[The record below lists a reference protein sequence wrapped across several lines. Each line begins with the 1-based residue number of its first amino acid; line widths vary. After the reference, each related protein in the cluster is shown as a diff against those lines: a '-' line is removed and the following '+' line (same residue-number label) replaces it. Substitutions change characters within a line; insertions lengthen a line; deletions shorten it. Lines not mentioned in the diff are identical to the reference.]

1 MHYLSGLVNT
11 LASVTLKMV
20 SSFCSEY
27 IVHFYHSL
35 FTSSLVINV
44 YSVIAVLRFSLL
56 PYYRQHVLA
65 NVLFD
70 ILHEFVSTRIEWLHV
85 NPF

>member
-27 IVHFYHSL
+27 IVRFYNSL
-35 FTSSLVINV
+35 VTSSLVINV
-44 YSVIAVLRFSLL
+44 YSVIAVLRFALL
-56 PYYRQHVLA
+56 PYYRQHALA
-65 NVLFD
+65 NFLFD
-70 ILHEFVSTRIEWLHV
+70 ILHEFVSTGIEWLHV